1 MAKASVLADTKSKKR
16 KASASTGDANIQTT
30 NSNKNSSKKQQDLN
44 RAALHADVSYSPLT
58 LDDIHDRIAEL
69 SRRLPDVPESGF
81 VLPEDNEVE
90 DTKKQAA
97 ETNGSTQE
105 PRRYPQA
112 KSVSCPYD
120 KNQILEWATQ
130 IQIVLEEFHLLV
142 ACVSPATYIWGS
154 DRSGAA
160 EQNLGLLS
168 GELVRSQEQILAR
181 VTPRLNDVLAPVVM
195 LVTDKTVTSKQT
207 NAQGETIETKENH
220 FVTTHEDPDYVNLCY
235 CILARNAK
243 LLRHVTLAN
252 FDKLLQSV
260 QDYLTAQHKDS
271 QHDSRGFVY

>member
-1 MAKASVLADTKSKKR
+1 MAKAVVADAKSKKR

-30 NSNKNSSKKQQDLN
+30 NGNKNSTKAQKSLN
-44 RAALHADVSYSPLT
+44 RAALHAEVGYSPLT

-81 VLPEDNEVE
+81 ALPEDE
-90 DTKKQAA
+90 DTKKAA
-97 ETNGSTQE
+97 ETNGDS
-105 PRRYPQA
+105 RYPQA

-120 KNQILEWATQ
+120 KDQILEWATQ

-142 ACVSPATYIWGS
+142 ACVSPATYIWGT

-195 LVTDKTVTSKQT
+195 LVTDKTVTSKHT
-207 NAQGETIETKENH
+207 NAAGETIEVKQNH

-260 QDYLTAQHKDS
+260 QDYLTAQHKDN
-271 QHDSRGFVY
+271 QHDSQGFVY